1 MNYAYKQMGKKFTKV
16 VVVILMNHILI
27 NMHIFYNMFINVL
40 IGLVSL
46 NKNTELKLQCTN
58 LIMEYLKKLSV
69 VKEFRENTLNK

>member
-1 MNYAYKQMGKKFTKV
+1 MGKKFTKV